1 MAIKIML
8 DAGHYG
14 KYNRS
19 PVVKEYYES
28 EMNWKLHNYLK
39 DELKS
44 YGFVVGV
51 TRTAKTKDLELYA
64 RGQKAKGY
72 DLFLSLHSNAAS
84 TESADYPLGI
94 YLVKDDSTDIDE
106 KSKEIATLLANKVR
120 EVMGTKDAAKTMS
133 RLCSFDRDGDGKVDD
148 DYYGVL
154 YGAHKAGVAGVIL
167 EHSFHTNT
175 TATKWLLNDDN
186 LIKLAKAEA
195 AALAEYYGVKKATAT
210 TKDELYRVRKS
221 WADAGSQLGAFKN
234 LDGAKKVCKP
244 GYKVFDSSGKVV
256 YEPTPAVRAIKAGDT
271 VMVKEGA
278 KTYTGAGL
286 ADFVYKRKHKVKQI
300 EGSRAVI
307 TYGGI
312 VVAAIHKDNLILA

>member
-64 RGQKAKGY
+64 RGQMAKGY
-72 DLFLSLHSNAAS
+72 DLFLSLHSNACN
-84 TESADYPLGI
+84 TESVDFPLGI
-94 YLVKDDSTDIDE
+94 YLVKDDSTNIDE
-106 KSKEIATLLANKVR
+106 KSKEIAVLLANKVR
-120 EVMGTKDAAKTMS
+120 EVMGTKDAAKTMDK
-133 RLCSFDRDGDGKVDD
+133 LCDFDRDGDGKIDD

-175 TATKWLLNDDN
+175 KATKWLLSDDN

-195 AALAEYYGVKKATAT
+195 AVLAEYYGVKKAAAT
-210 TKDELYRVRKS
+210 TTTSELYRVRKS

-234 LDGAKKVCKP
+234 LDGAKTACKP

-256 YEPTPAVRAIKAGDT
+256 YEPVVGIKAGDT
-271 VMVKEGA
+271 VMVKKGA

-286 ADFVYKRKHKVKQI
+286 ASFVYERKHKVKQI